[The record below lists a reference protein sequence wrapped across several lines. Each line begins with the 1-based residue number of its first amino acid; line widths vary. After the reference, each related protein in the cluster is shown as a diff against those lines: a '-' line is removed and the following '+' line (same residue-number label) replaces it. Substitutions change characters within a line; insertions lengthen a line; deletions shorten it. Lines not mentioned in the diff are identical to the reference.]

1 MGPLNGIK
9 VLEFSGIGPGPY
21 CGMLLADLGADVI
34 RLSRVSE
41 KGAHN
46 KFDIHNRSKRTIVAD
61 LKNPNAIKEIK
72 KLIQEVDVIF
82 EGFRPG
88 VMEKLGLSPE
98 ECFKLNKS
106 LVYGRMTGWGQDG
119 PMSSQA
125 GHDINY
131 ISLSG
136 ALNAIGDQN
145 SNPSIPLNLV
155 GDYGG
160 GGMMLAM
167 GILAGVISSS
177 KTGKG
182 QVIDSAM
189 IDGSLSLMS
198 FFYSLK
204 EMGIWKDERQ
214 SNFLDGAAHFY
225 DTYECSDN
233 KYIAIG
239 SIEPQFYEILLD
251 KLELTDP
258 KFKQQMDKSIWKELK
273 EIIAT
278 KIKSQ
283 PRDHW
288 VEVFSGT
295 DGCVTPVLNMDEAQK
310 HEHIKSRD
318 SFINLEGF
326 NQPAPAPRFSNDM
339 LSIKHNAREIGSD
352 IDNVCKEF
360 NLDKKAFS

>member
-61 LKNPNAIKEIK
+61 LKNPKAIKEIK
-72 KLIQEVDVIF
+72 KIIKEVDVLF
-82 EGFRPG
+82 EGYRPG

-98 ECFKLNKS
+98 KCLKLNES

-119 PMSSQA
+119 PMSKQA

-145 SNPSIPLNLV
+145 SNPSIPLNLI

-204 EMGIWKDERQ
+204 QMGIWKDERK

-233 KYIAIG
+233 KYIAVG
-239 SIEPQFYEILLD
+239 SIESQFYKILLD
-251 KLELTDP
+251 KLELSDP
-258 KFKQQMDKSIWKELK
+258 RFENQMDQSMWKELK

-283 PRDHW
+283 SRDHW
-288 VEVFSGT
+288 VKIFSDT
-295 DGCVTPVLNMDEAQK
+295 DGCVTPVLNMEEAQE
-310 HEHIKSRD
+310 HEHNVSRE
-318 SFINLEGF
+318 SFVNLEGF
-326 NQPAPAPRFSNDM
+326 NQPAPAPRFSNDILPLNTM
-339 LSIKHNAREIGSD
+339 LRKLVQI
-352 IDNVCKEF
+352 
-360 NLDKKAFS
+360 

>member
-34 RLSRVSE
+34 RLSRLNE
-41 KGAHN
+41 KGMYN

-61 LKNPNAIKEIK
+61 LKNPKAIKEIK
-72 KLIQEVDVIF
+72 KLIKEMDVLF

-88 VMEKLGLSPE
+88 VMEKLGLGPE
-98 ECFKLNKS
+98 SCFKLNKS

-119 PMSSQA
+119 PMSNQA

-136 ALNAIGDQN
+136 ALNAIGDKN
-145 SNPSIPLNLV
+145 SNPSIPLNLI

-182 QVIDSAM
+182 QVIDAAM

-204 EMGIWKDERQ
+204 AMGIWKDKRK
-214 SNFLDGAAHFY
+214 SNLLDGAAHFY
-225 DTYECSDN
+225 DTYKCSDN
-233 KYIAIG
+233 KYIAVG
-239 SIEPQFYEILLD
+239 SIESQFYKILLD

-258 KFKQQMDKSIWKELK
+258 RFKNQMDQSMWEELK

-283 PRDHW
+283 SRDHW
-288 VEVFSGT
+288 VEIFSDT
-295 DGCVTPVLNMDEAQK
+295 DGCVTPVLNMDEAQEHK
-310 HEHIKSRD
+310 HNISRE

-326 NQPAPAPRFSNDM
+326 NQPAPAPRFSNDT
-339 LSIKHNAREIGSD
+339 LSIKHNAKEIGSD
-352 IDNVCKEF
+352 IDNICDEF
-360 NLDKKAFS
+360 NLDTEAFS

>member
-34 RLSRVSE
+34 RLSRVNE
-41 KGAHN
+41 KGTRN

-61 LKNPNAIKEIK
+61 LKNPKAMKEIK
-72 KLIQEVDVIF
+72 KLIQEVDVLF

-98 ECFKLNKS
+98 ECLKLNKS

-119 PMSSQA
+119 PMSNQA

-136 ALNAIGDQN
+136 ALNAIGAKD

-204 EMGIWKDERQ
+204 EMGLWKNERT
-214 SNFLDGAAHFY
+214 SNLLDGAAHFY
-225 DTYECSDN
+225 DTYECSDK
-233 KYIAIG
+233 KYIAVG
-239 SIEPQFYEILLD
+239 SIESKFYNILLE
-251 KLELTDP
+251 KLELNDP
-258 KFKQQMDKSIWKELK
+258 RFKNQMDQSIWKELK

-283 PRDHW
+283 SRDHW
-288 VEVFSGT
+288 VEIFSNT
-295 DGCVTPVLNMDEAQK
+295 DGCVTPVLNMDEAK
-310 HEHIKSRD
+310 EHEHNISRE
-318 SFINLEGF
+318 SFVNLEGF
-326 NQPAPAPRFSNDM
+326 NQPAPAPRFSNDT

-352 IDNVCKEF
+352 IDDICNEF
-360 NLDKKAFS
+360 DLDKEAFS

>member
-34 RLSRVSE
+34 RLSRVNE
-41 KGAHN
+41 KGTRN

-61 LKNPNAIKEIK
+61 LKNPKAMKEIK
-72 KLIQEVDVIF
+72 KLIQEVDVLF

-98 ECFKLNKS
+98 ECLKLNKS

-119 PMSSQA
+119 PMSNQA

-136 ALNAIGDQN
+136 ALNAIGAKD

-204 EMGIWKDERQ
+204 EMGLWKNERT
-214 SNFLDGAAHFY
+214 SNLLDGAAHFY
-225 DTYECSDN
+225 DTYECSDK
-233 KYIAIG
+233 KYIAVG
-239 SIEPQFYEILLD
+239 SIESKFYNILLE
-251 KLELTDP
+251 KLELNDP
-258 KFKQQMDKSIWKELK
+258 RFKNQMDQSIWKELK

-283 PRDHW
+283 SRDHW
-288 VEVFSGT
+288 VEIFSNT
-295 DGCVTPVLNMDEAQK
+295 DGCVTPVLNMDEAK
-310 HEHIKSRD
+310 EHEHNISRE
-318 SFINLEGF
+318 SFVNLEGF

-352 IDNVCKEF
+352 IDDICNEF
-360 NLDKKAFS
+360 NLDKEAFS

>member
-34 RLSRVSE
+34 RLSRISE

-61 LKNPNAIKEIK
+61 LKNPSAIKEIK
-72 KLIQEVDVIF
+72 KLIKEVDVIF

-119 PMSSQA
+119 PLSSQA

-204 EMGIWKDERQ
+204 EMGVWKDERK

-225 DTYECSDN
+225 DAYKCLDN

-251 KLELTDP
+251 KLELSNP

-273 EIIAT
+273 EIIAS

-288 VEVFSGT
+288 VELFSGT
-295 DGCVTPVLNMDEAQK
+295 DGCVTPVLNMDEVQE

-326 NQPAPAPRFSNDM
+326 NQPAPAPRFSNDI
-339 LSIKHNAREIGSD
+339 LSIKHNAKVIGSD